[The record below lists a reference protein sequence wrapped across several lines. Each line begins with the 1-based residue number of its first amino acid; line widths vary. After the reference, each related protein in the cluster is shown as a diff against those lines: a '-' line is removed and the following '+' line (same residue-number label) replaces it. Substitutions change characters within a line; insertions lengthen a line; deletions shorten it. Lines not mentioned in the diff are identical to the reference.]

1 MSKKNFTDQLNQA
14 QAEWF
19 ISPETKAKVDGTPAQ
34 ANARENARQ
43 IAPEAQENGQTC
55 LEPRENALIYDP
67 KPDHETKSKRV
78 QLLLKPSIFE
88 ALKER
93 AVNEHTSVNDLIN
106 TLLLNSL
113 KEH

>member
-19 ISPETKAKVDGTPAQ
+19 ISPETKAKVDGTHTP
-34 ANARENARQ
+34 EP
-43 IAPEAQENGQTC
+43 APEAQENGQTC
-55 LEPRENALIYDP
+55 LDPRENALIYDQ
-67 KPDHETKSKRV
+67 KTDHETKSKRV